1 MSRLKYFIAPD
12 QDETT
17 HEVERKRS
25 EEDDSVEFRRDPN
38 YEAKHSTRLR
48 VRNVTDGQWSIGND
62 DDDDK

>member
-12 QDETT
+12 QNETT

-38 YEAKHSTRLR
+38 YEAKYSTRLR
-48 VRNVTDGQWSIGND
+48 VRNVTDRQWSIVND
-62 DDDDK
+62 DDNDK

>member
-1 MSRLKYFIAPD
+1 MSRLEYFIAPD
-12 QDETT
+12 QDKTT

-48 VRNVTDGQWSIGND
+48 VRNVTDR
-62 DDDDK
+62 